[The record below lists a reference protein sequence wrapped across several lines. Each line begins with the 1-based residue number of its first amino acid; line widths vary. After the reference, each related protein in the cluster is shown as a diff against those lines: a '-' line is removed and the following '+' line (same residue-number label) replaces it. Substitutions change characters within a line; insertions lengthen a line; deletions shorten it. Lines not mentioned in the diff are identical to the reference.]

1 MSIDTFHCKGD
12 ILVVAMIP
20 TGHLRVKK
28 SRSSQLFYHFF
39 ISEAA

>member
-1 MSIDTFHCKGD
+1 MSIDTFRRKGD
-12 ILVVAMIP
+12 TLMVAMIP

-28 SRSSQLFYHFF
+28 SRSSQLFYRFF